1 MKLDYT
7 REEAERSLRVA
18 AEENDLARLVDP
30 EARRVYPLSGE
41 AGETECYSLWGRCE
55 RCENC
60 SSLRA
65 LHSQGRAYKV
75 ESCGEKTFLVISR
88 FLRVYGRPCV
98 AETVNDVTDQMLLE
112 SDRTDSIGPIIASYN
127 RLLITDPLTGVYN
140 RRFLDES
147 FLPSLECCHKPG
159 LIVNLAVMDL
169 DDFKRVNDVYGHL
182 AGDALLKDVAGFWK
196 LYFNSRRKNRER
208 LTVRFGGDE
217 LLVITCGIPG
227 ARFQEELS
235 RAYRQMR
242 RVCYFQE
249 DIQIPFSITFG
260 TASSEELGQAWT
272 WDALFNRADQ
282 RLYAAKAARG
292 AAPTPE
298 SGK

>member
-75 ESCGEKTFLVISR
+75 ESCGGKTFLVISR
-88 FLRVYGRPCV
+88 FLRVDGRPCV

-112 SDRTDSIGPIIASYN
+112 SDRNDSIGPIIASYN

-140 RRFLDES
+140 RRFLDEH
-147 FLPSLECCHKPG
+147 FLPSLACCHEKQ
-159 LIVNLAVMDL
+159 LEVNLAFMDV
-169 DDFKRVNDVYGHL
+169 DGFKQVNDAYGHQ
-182 AGDALLKDVAGFWK
+182 AGDLLLKDVAGFWRMH
-196 LYFNSRRKNRER
+196 FNSRQKNRER
-208 LTVRFGGDE
+208 LTVRYGGDE
-217 LLVITCGIPG
+217 FLVITCGEPH
-227 ARFQEELS
+227 QEFAVEIQNYY
-235 RAYRQMR
+235 AQMR
-242 RVCYFQE
+242 RVCYFGPDAQHTLG
-249 DIQIPFSITFG
+249 ITFG
-260 TASSEELGQAWT
+260 IAGSSELGSGWV
-272 WDALFNRADQ
+272 WDDLVALADHRMYEEKSRKKQ
-282 RLYAAKAARG
+282 SAAG
-292 AAPTPE
+292 AQ
-298 SGK
+298 